1 MASSAIGVVRAAA
14 MISPGCTRATI
25 TLTMPP
31 EAAASIHAVASSLD
45 SSTAELIRSAL
56 TEYVRSRRL
65 DLDALHVNTI
75 IDRLGAVRCG
85 RVQHL
90 LRRSGCMRR
99 LGGGR
104 GRHVLCLPL

>member
-45 SSTAELIRSAL
+45 RSTAELIRSAL

-75 IDRLGAVRCG
+75 IDRLGAVRP
-85 RVQHL
+85 
-90 LRRSGCMRR
+90 RRSRR
-99 LGGGR
+99 
-104 GRHVLCLPL
+104 VILPAGEGLFDGP